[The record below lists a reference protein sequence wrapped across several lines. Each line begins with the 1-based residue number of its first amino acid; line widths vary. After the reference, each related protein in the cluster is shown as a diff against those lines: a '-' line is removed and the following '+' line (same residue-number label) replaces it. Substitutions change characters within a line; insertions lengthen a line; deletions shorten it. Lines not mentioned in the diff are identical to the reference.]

1 MKRGDDVWR
10 VGVDVR
16 ADAAE
21 AIAEALS
28 HHVRTVT
35 SSTDASEAVW
45 RIEGYDDAKPER
57 ARIARAL
64 AAAAAKHRHAI
75 PTLTIERIPPTDWVA
90 RNLETFPPVQRGRYF
105 IYGSHY
111 QGAPPGGSI
120 GLEVDAGV
128 AFGSGRHASTSGCL
142 LALDGLAKRYRLR
155 RPLDL
160 GTGSGILAIATA
172 KMWRIP
178 VLAADNDPDAVIVA
192 SENTRRNRVHRLVR
206 VTRSQGFAARPIL
219 GRRPFDLIT
228 SNILLR
234 PLCRL
239 ARGMSQHLQPGGFA
253 VLAGLIAQDGNWLLA
268 AYRRCGFRLHER
280 IVRDGWQ
287 TLVVRKPRAPQRL
300 SAARKP

>member
-1 MKRGDDVWR
+1 MKRGESVWR
-10 VGVDVR
+10 VGVDAR
-16 ADAAE
+16 ADAAD

-35 SSTDASEAVW
+35 SSTDATEAVW

-57 ARIARAL
+57 ARIARAVS
-64 AAAAAKHRHAI
+64 AAAAKHGLKA

-105 IYGSHY
+105 IHGSHY
-111 QGAPPGGSI
+111 RGTPPAGCI
-120 GLEVDAGV
+120 ALTVDAGV

-142 LALDGLAKRYRLR
+142 LALDGLGRRYRFR

-172 KMWRIP
+172 KTWRVP
-178 VLAADNDPDAVIVA
+178 VLAADNDPDAVAVA
-192 SENTRRNRVHRLVR
+192 CENAVRNRVQGLVR
-206 VTRSQGFAARPIL
+206 VTRSQGLAARQIH
-219 GRRPFDLIT
+219 GRQPFDLIT

-239 ARGMSQHLQPGGFA
+239 ARGMSRHLQPGGFA
-253 VLAGLIAQDGNWLLA
+253 VLAGLIAEDGNRLLA
-268 AYRRCGFRLHER
+268 AYRRCGLRLHKR
-280 IVRDGWQ
+280 ITRDGWQ
-287 TLVVRKPRAPQRL
+287 TLVVRKARATAHL
-300 SAARKP
+300 GSVGKP